1 VTAKQTPARRRLAR
15 RPPARRGP
23 GPGRPRVGAPRIP
36 VSVPAATILAFSA
49 PGLLLR
55 RARQAGSEPPR
66 PRRPRKRLPRIRRPG
81 IRRPRIRPAAI
92 AAGLLWAVTGV
103 TLFAVYLHVA
113 RTAAVTSDG
122 ASNVLQA
129 WDMLHGNPLLRGWQL
144 SDVSFYPTE
153 LAEYMLIEGL
163 RGLSPDVVH
172 VAGAMTYS
180 LLALLAAL
188 LAKGRA
194 TGREAIV
201 RCVLAIGI
209 MLAPQPGTGIYVL
222 MGSPDHIGST
232 VPVLL
237 TFLLVDRAPRRWYTP
252 IGACLL
258 LTVGLVADGIVLF
271 TGILPVLAVAAL
283 RTYLARFRHRRRW
296 RDFRFDLALGGAA
309 AAAIW
314 LARTALAMI
323 AGNGGFRLWPV
334 APTLVSSADLARS
347 VTVTGRGFLLLFG
360 ANFLGDR
367 VGLVAALAFA
377 HLAGLALA
385 AWATCAT
392 IRRLPRADLAAA
404 LLTAA
409 IVVTLTAYLLSTR
422 ADDLASTRDITAVLP
437 IGAALAGRTLAGRLT
452 RTRLLPALAVVL
464 AGYLVSLGRD
474 VIQPPAQPPSAEL
487 GDWLAAHHLVYGL
500 AGYWDANITTL
511 DTRGRVAL
519 RPVLAHDTQITSD
532 YWEVRSD
539 WFNPATSYANFIVL
553 VPSPPGFNRYP
564 TVASVRHT
572 FGQPFRIYYLNVHL
586 KNYTIVVWNKN
597 LLADL
602 VRGGPLPPRTRSG
615 PTPARP
621 LPAPPGE

>member
-1 VTAKQTPARRRLAR
+1 MTAKQTPARRRLAR

-385 AWATCAT
+385 AWAT
-392 IRRLPRADLAAA
+392 
-404 LLTAA
+404 
-409 IVVTLTAYLLSTR
+409 
-422 ADDLASTRDITAVLP
+422 
-437 IGAALAGRTLAGRLT
+437 LAGRLT